1 MMNKITVLLSIYIN
15 VREVTNNTSTPE
27 MLNFWLQAL
36 PSPEYPVALDTH
48 KGCM

>member
-15 VREVTNNTSTPE
+15 VREVTNNTSTHE

-36 PSPEYPVALDTH
+36 PSPEHRVALDTH
-48 KGCM
+48 EGCM